1 MSSDL
6 WELSCNVNM
15 LNLRLIG
22 TLKVN
27 LRFQLILKSSKQH
40 VTHTE
45 HAQYECQAMDVHGNQ
60 KYSKNAVVILY
71 TIYSIDT
78 KH

>member
-40 VTHTE
+40 VTQSE
-45 HAQYECQAMDVHGNQ
+45 HAQYERQAMHVHGNQ
-60 KYSKNAVVILY
+60 KYSLTAVVILHTVY
-71 TIYSIDT
+71 
-78 KH
+78 